1 MINMIGSTLAGL
13 SVHAKKINTAAHNVA
28 NVNTDEYKKD
38 RVTIHANESG
48 QPQANITKVNTPGYR
63 IQGPDGEIE
72 TSNVDLAEEMVNLQA
87 GKIGYQANLKVLEA
101 EDDVWDSVLDLLA

>member
-1 MINMIGSTLAGL
+1 MINMMGSTLAGL
-13 SVHAKKINTAAHNVA
+13 SVHSKKINTAAHNVA
-28 NVNTDEYKKD
+28 NINTDEYKKD

-48 QPQANITKVNTPGYR
+48 QPQANITKVNTAGYR

-72 TSNVDLAEEMVNLQA
+72 TSNVDLAEEMVNLQT

-101 EDDVWDSVLDLLA
+101 EDDVWDSVLDILA